1 MKLLV
6 FVALAM
12 VEVKKMPLSG
22 CQTAKEAIRCLTTVI
37 TVKLYLSK
45 RYHPIPWGGGFNL
58 TTHQLL
64 CIFSPPGRDI
74 PLDHVATASFFKVCS
89 ITPTSNFC

>member
-37 TVKLYLSK
+37 TVKLFFYLSK
-45 RYHPIPWGGGFNL
+45 RYHPIPW
-58 TTHQLL
+58 
-64 CIFSPPGRDI
+64 RD
-74 PLDHVATASFFKVCS
+74 S
-89 ITPTSNFC
+89 IS